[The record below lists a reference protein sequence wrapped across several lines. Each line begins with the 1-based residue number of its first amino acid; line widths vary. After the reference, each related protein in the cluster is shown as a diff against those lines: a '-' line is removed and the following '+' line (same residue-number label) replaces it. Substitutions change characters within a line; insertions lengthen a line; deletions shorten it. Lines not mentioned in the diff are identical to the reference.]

1 MYRRYRR
8 LCQDRHQGDPRT
20 SSILPFNQSIGR
32 KEPAGAVAILARV
45 ADETLGEL
53 TEETT
58 DKSPDATASN
68 VTDESPEDGGE
79 DARPALDPVV
89 EARRRA
95 ALAHVRVFGDPAL
108 RTRASAV
115 ETFDDA
121 LLAEIGRMTR
131 LMGDALGVG
140 LAATQLGV
148 MHRVL
153 VYRAGPDAP
162 VVAVVNPEIEWSS
175 SEKET
180 AEEACLSIPGVAVDV
195 ERPLHVRVHAQDEHG
210 KPILIEASGLDAR
223 VVQHEMDHL
232 DGVLILD
239 RTSKEQ
245 RKEALRTLR
254 EGSGRWPAPDET
266 LEPSAA

>member
-1 MYRRYRR
+1 MAEE
-8 LCQDRHQGDPRT
+8 
-20 SSILPFNQSIGR
+20 I
-32 KEPAGAVAILARV
+32 AGN
-45 ADETLGEL
+45 ES
-53 TEETT
+53 EEVRST
-58 DKSPDATASN
+58 
-68 VTDESPEDGGE
+68 
-79 DARPALDPVV
+79 LDPEI

-95 ALAHVRVFGDPAL
+95 ALARVRVFGDPAL
-108 RTRASAV
+108 RTRAAPV
-115 ETFDDA
+115 EKFDGA
-121 LLAEIGRMTR
+121 LAAEIARMTR
-131 LMGDALGVG
+131 LMEDALGVG

-162 VVAVVNPEIEWSS
+162 FVAVVNPELEWAST
-175 SEKET
+175 EQET

-195 ERPLHVRVHAQDEHG
+195 ERPLYVRVNARAEDG

-254 EGSGRWPAPDET
+254 EGGSRWPAPNEA
-266 LEPSAA
+266 LEPSPA